1 MRAIS
6 LFAGVLMARWRR
18 CNLALSIIGTQIHG
32 CVSPTP
38 DRQGST
44 FLCLSAAQPEP
55 EVLTLV
61 GHSRLKFAPGSG
73 PSPEP
78 ADLTLSRPSGA
89 HIRPKSGALSATSAR
104 DLILTFL
111 DLFSF
116 PKAS

>member
-61 GHSRLKFAPGSG
+61 GHSRLKFAPGKRTFTGTSG
-73 PSPEP
+73 FDPFETFWSPYPSQ
-78 ADLTLSRPSGA
+78 
-89 HIRPKSGALSATSAR
+89 IRSIERNQRS
-104 DLILTFL
+104 
-111 DLFSF
+111 
-116 PKAS
+116 